1 MITALRARL
10 AGMVSGNP
18 ALGLRRS
25 LAVAM
30 KRLIPLE
37 DKSGSGLSRAGMILA
52 SVLVVWLLCMGIFYV
67 WTRMQL
73 VELGYEIAALEK
85 KNEELE
91 KRQRELSVEIAS
103 LQSPSELE
111 KQARK
116 RAGLTFPAVG
126 RVVHVP

>member
-1 MITALRARL
+1 MTNGLRARFS
-10 AGMVSGNP
+10 GMVSERHSG
-18 ALGLRRS
+18 GLRRNLIS
-25 LAVAM
+25 AM
-30 KRLIPLE
+30 KKLIPLE
-37 DKSGSGLSRAGMILA
+37 DRSGRGFNRASAILA
-52 SVLVVWLLCMGIFYV
+52 SALVLWLLCMGLFYV

-85 KNEELE
+85 KNEELK
-91 KRQRELSVEIAS
+91 KRQRELSVEMAS

-116 RAGLTFPAVG
+116 RAGLVFPAVG

>member
-10 AGMVSGNP
+10 AGMASGNP

-25 LAVAM
+25 LATAM

-37 DKSGSGLSRAGMILA
+37 DRSGSGLSRAGMILA
-52 SVLVVWLLCMGIFYV
+52 SVLVVWLLCMGLFYV

-73 VELGYEIAALEK
+73 VELGYQIAALEK
-85 KNEELE
+85 KNEELK

-116 RAGLTFPAVG
+116 RAGLVFPAVG

>member
-52 SVLVVWLLCMGIFYV
+52 SVLVVWLLCMGLFYV

-85 KNEELE
+85 KNEELK

>member
-1 MITALRARL
+1 
-10 AGMVSGNP
+10 
-18 ALGLRRS
+18 
-25 LAVAM
+25 M

-52 SVLVVWLLCMGIFYV
+52 SVLVVWLLCMGLFYV

>member
-52 SVLVVWLLCMGIFYV
+52 SVLVVWLLCMGLFYV

-126 RVVHVP
+126 RVVHVQ

>member
-52 SVLVVWLLCMGIFYV
+52 SVLVVWLLCMGLFYV